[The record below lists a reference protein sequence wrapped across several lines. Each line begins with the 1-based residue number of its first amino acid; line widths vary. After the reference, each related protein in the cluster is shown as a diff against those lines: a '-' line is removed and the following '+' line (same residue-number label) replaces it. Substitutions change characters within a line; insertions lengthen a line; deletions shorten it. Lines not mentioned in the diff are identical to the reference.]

1 MVKHNV
7 QALSSSILKVFVQ
20 YNSIH
25 MSFPKT
31 FEYREF
37 WNSFSF
43 FFTLLRKWFIYYV
56 ILVILLQTIFMANLK
71 KLKIIEI

>member
-25 MSFPKT
+25 TSFPKT

-43 FFTLLRKWFIYYV
+43 FFYVTVQMIYLLSYFSNFVTNNIHG
-56 ILVILLQTIFMANLK
+56 QFK
-71 KLKIIEI
+71 KIKNY